1 MEDISLEGKPDRFH
15 LLAFLSFSFLSFFFS
30 FLFFFSSFLFFSAF
44 LLSRQALSARIL
56 KALYQSSPTAD
67 PRLPMLGKRG
77 AGPPRSRR
85 RIRVKLPKVLQ
96 AIKKRLVG
104 GNGASA
110 PERSPLCHYADFL
123 MDSKG

>member
-77 AGPPRSRR
+77 GRGHRAAAAALESNCRKFSR
-85 RIRVKLPKVLQ
+85 P
-96 AIKKRLVG
+96 
-104 GNGASA
+104 
-110 PERSPLCHYADFL
+110 
-123 MDSKG
+123 